1 MASGM
6 HNCHFEMILHDSNSF
21 RKGHEGEPTYDVFK
35 RRDDGYPFWIT
46 TVDTL
51 EEARARTT
59 GYALVVPGDYFIFS
73 QGEGIIL
80 ECECVTS
87 QKEER
92 RASRLFWFM
101 PQSWNS
107 MQHGKA
113 A

>member
-80 ECECVTS
+80 ESVTS